1 MNKNYQYK
9 PKRVDSIV
17 VRPFSF
23 NFPDD
28 LKAIWVPGNPV
39 RSHFWNGISLTMPY
53 LEPYLIKTNLEAMQ
67 YIKEPSLLNDM
78 KAFNQQERNHFEC
91 HRRVNE
97 LLKKNGYPQF
107 ERIEQYYKASYERLK
122 KRGLRTRLAYSAGFE
137 TMTKGFTNFVIRK
150 RSQLW
155 VGADKHMTTFW
166 LMHLLEEGEHK
177 TVAFDVYMTYS
188 GKYLPRAIGVLHG
201 TYHVIWLALIAMF
214 SALKRDCLLTKP
226 KTFFMLL
233 KEFSFLSW
241 NVFPYIFYALLPWHD
256 PRSFEDPKW
265 MLEWIEGY
273 KEQEEKQ
280 SIPLLDTNN
289 PRIPV
294 PF

>member
-97 LLKKNGYPQF
+97 LLKKNGYP
-107 ERIEQYYKASYERLK
+107 
-122 KRGLRTRLAYSAGFE
+122 
-137 TMTKGFTNFVIRK
+137 
-150 RSQLW
+150 
-155 VGADKHMTTFW
+155 H
-166 LMHLLEEGEHK
+166 
-177 TVAFDVYMTYS
+177 
-188 GKYLPRAIGVLHG
+188 
-201 TYHVIWLALIAMF
+201 
-214 SALKRDCLLTKP
+214 CLLYTSP
-226 KTFFMLL
+226 
-233 KEFSFLSW
+233 S
-241 NVFPYIFYALLPWHD
+241 
-256 PRSFEDPKW
+256 PRDR
-265 MLEWIEGY
+265 G
-273 KEQEEKQ
+273 
-280 SIPLLDTNN
+280 
-289 PRIPV
+289 
-294 PF
+294 